1 MIGLL
6 TAAHPAMAQSQP
18 RAPTGNAPGGGVE
31 ATIPVFKE
39 AGALLDGIRRSSLE
53 PGWRAAAEAR
63 MARAR
68 ARSGDPDGARVH
80 SQNAELALGEPGM
93 ASAPGAIQAGPTLA
107 VMAQAMADAKDPATA
122 RIFAEQ
128 ATTALRQMTREPG
141 AQANFF
147 PVLALAWAL
156 AGAQDQAAGAL
167 LEGLRAAVATQNP
180 RERLASLGQIAQGQ
194 AHIGDKDAAAVTLQ
208 ALEQVMAGVTD
219 RLPRATAMAQWA
231 RAESAL
237 GQAAQARV
245 RLRQSAEL
253 VNQALADP
261 QNNPPPA
268 LVSALAI
275 YAVAQREAGDR
286 ASARQALATI
296 QSINQQI
303 TAPYERF
310 QALITYVEAVL
321 QVER

>member
-1 MIGLL
+1 MAAAIAFGLALL
-6 TAAHPAMAQSQP
+6 TAPAMAQNQQ
-18 RAPTGNAPGGGVE
+18 RAGGVE
-31 ATIPVFKE
+31 ATIPLFKE
-39 AGALLDGIRRSSLE
+39 AGALLDGIRRSNLD

-68 ARSGDPDGARVH
+68 ARSGDPDAARVH
-80 SQNAELALGEPGM
+80 SQNAELALGEPAM
-93 ASAPGAIQAGPTLA
+93 AKAPGALQSGPTLA

-122 RIFAEQ
+122 KIFADQ
-128 ATTALRQMTREPG
+128 ASAALRQMAREPG

-156 AGAQDQAAGAL
+156 AGAPDLAAGSL
-167 LEGLRAAVATQNP
+167 LEGLRAAAATQNP
-180 RERLASLGQIAQGQ
+180 RERLAALGQIAQGQ
-194 AHIGDKDAAAVTLQ
+194 AHIGDRDAAAATLL
-208 ALEQVMAGVTD
+208 ALEQTLAQIPE

-231 RAESAL
+231 RAESAM

-245 RLRQSAEL
+245 RLRQAAEL

-275 YAVAQREAGDR
+275 YAVGQREAGDR
-286 ASARQALATI
+286 TSARQALQTMT
-296 QSINQQI
+296 SLNQQI

-310 QALITYVEAVL
+310 QALITYIEAHL